1 MGGRGRLGGARFELS
16 ELGLF
21 PLGIVLLP
29 GQRIPLHIFE
39 QRYRELIGECLAEQR
54 EFGLILADDAGLRSV
69 GTKAKVAE
77 VLERF
82 EDGRLDIVVEGGER
96 FRLLELTEGRSFHTA
111 RVDPFEE
118 EAESPSDD
126 GTKRAMRLFH
136 ELKNLVG
143 SDVDEPE
150 ADTLLSFALAARV
163 DFGPEA
169 KQELLEI
176 SSERR
181 RLALV
186 IRLLDRALT
195 GIRLERER
203 REIASRNGNVS
214 RG

>member
-1 MGGRGRLGGARFELS
+1 MGGRDRVVGTHDELS

-29 GQRIPLHIFE
+29 SQRIPLHIFE
-39 QRYRELIGECLAEQR
+39 PRYRELIGECLAEER
-54 EFGLILADDAGLRSV
+54 AFGVVLADDAGLRSV
-69 GTKAKVAE
+69 GTRAKIVE

-82 EDGRLDIVVEGGER
+82 EDGRLNVVVEGGER

-118 EAESPSDD
+118 EAEPASGEDRE
-126 GTKRAMRLFH
+126 RALARFH
-136 ELKNLVG
+136 ELRGLVG
-143 SDVDEPE
+143 SDVDEPDE
-150 ADTLLSFALAARV
+150 DTLLSFALAARV

-176 SSERR
+176 PSERR

-186 IRLLDRALT
+186 TRLLARALAR
-195 GIRLERER
+195 IHLERQR
-203 REIASRNGNVS
+203 REIASRNGS
-214 RG
+214 PRG